1 LNSKLFIINSK
12 VKLIHQKF
20 NFFFFP
26 SSVQKLNSPTWTV
39 DCYDEPDS
47 ERNISMLKKE
57 GTEFFNIFSA
67 TPYKIIEKL
76 TTEGVLGMI
85 IIFLLLLMKQINKL

>member
-1 LNSKLFIINSK
+1 M
-12 VKLIHQKF
+12 
-20 NFFFFP
+20 
-26 SSVQKLNSPTWTV
+26 

-57 GTEFFNIFSA
+57 GMEFFNIFSA

-76 TTEGVLGMI
+76 TTEGVLGMNL
-85 IIFLLLLMKQINKL
+85 FLLLIINKQTNKLINK